1 MPNEKPM
8 ASRRSFPVHV
18 PFALM
23 VSFAGLDVQA
33 AGRAAEVQPASPG
46 NSALPNPFEW
56 TEEDRIEEA
65 VREAERR
72 ELVRPA
78 PAGFKPAAMDRKFRL
93 TLIARDKTI
102 RIGETF
108 WYRLELQNLGRET
121 VHFWETPSF
130 LKNGSSYDMGRWDF
144 FLIAPNRARKLMV
157 IGALYD
163 EFAIRD
169 SRADAIPIPGSGVMS
184 EEEIE
189 RHVRREGAKHR
200 ADRDLIVDLAPGETL
215 VSRPWRW
222 MDASERQER
231 RKRGETDL
239 TPRPT
244 GEFRELWTSHRFKVT
259 GRYEIRVVYD
269 DSMPPMPYASIVQ
282 EMVKQGYKRE
292 DIIADHKRTL
302 KRRLGRIESN
312 PVTIEVH
319 R

>member
-1 MPNEKPM
+1 M
-8 ASRRSFPVHV
+8 ASRRSLSVNV
-18 PFALM
+18 PFALL
-23 VSFAGLDVQA
+23 VSVAGLGAHA
-33 AGRAAEVQPASPG
+33 AGLAAEVPPASPA

-78 PAGFKPAAMDRKFRL
+78 PAGFKPAAKDRKFRL
-93 TLIARDKTI
+93 TLFARDKTI
-102 RIGETF
+102 RVGETF

-144 FLIAPNRARKLMV
+144 FLIAPSGARKLMV

-169 SRADAIPIPGSGVMS
+169 SRADAIPVPGSAAMS
-184 EEEIE
+184 EEEVEQYI
-189 RHVRREGAKHR
+189 RRDGMRLR

-222 MDASERQER
+222 VDARERQER
-231 RKRGETDL
+231 RKRGESDL

-244 GEFRELWTSHRFKVT
+244 GEFRELWTSHRFEAP
-259 GRYEIRVVYD
+259 GRYQIRVVYD
-269 DSMPPMPYASIVQ
+269 DSMPPMPSEDVIKGM
-282 EMVKQGYKRE
+282 EESGYSRE
-292 DIIADHKRTL
+292 SVIKNHSERAKEH
-302 KRRLGRIESN
+302 LGRIESA
-312 PVTIEVH
+312 PVKIEVL